1 MIASLNGILTLIGK
15 SEIVLEVNGVGY
27 FLNVPSKLIAS
38 LDEIGSKLT
47 LFTDLQIKD
56 DKIVMYGFA
65 SSKDQNI
72 FKLLQTVQ
80 GVGPKA
86 ALSILSTLNVDQII
100 LAITSGDKAMISRA
114 DGIGPKVAGRITTEL
129 VEKVINFNN
138 NNISNNFIDKNFAD
152 IVQVKSHLNKDKDN
166 DIPDLSV
173 AVEDSI
179 SALVNLGYSRSEV
192 FPVVMKIKNDNSLNR
207 NKNFTVSEIIPIALK
222 ELSGRIE

>member
-1 MIASLNGILTLIGK
+1 MIASLNGILTFIGK

-86 ALSILSTLNVDQII
+86 ALSILSTLNVDEII

-129 VEKVINFNN
+129 DEKVVNFNN
-138 NNISNNFIDKNFAD
+138 GLSNNFVDKNLPD
-152 IVQVKSHLNKDKDN
+152 IIQVKTNLNKNN
-166 DIPDLSV
+166 DIPNQLW
-173 AVEDSI
+173 
-179 SALVNLGYSRSEV
+179 L
-192 FPVVMKIKNDNSLNR
+192 
-207 NKNFTVSEIIPIALK
+207 
-222 ELSGRIE
+222 RILYLH

>member
-1 MIASLNGILTLIGK
+1 MIASLNGIITLIGK
-15 SEIVLEVNGVGY
+15 SDIVLEVNGVGY
-27 FLNVPSKLIAS
+27 LLNVSSKLIAS

-80 GVGPKA
+80 GVGPRA
-86 ALSILSTLNVDQII
+86 ALSILSTLNVNEII

-129 VEKVINFNN
+129 VDKILNFNN
-138 NNISNNFIDKNFAD
+138 ITSNNFIGKDLPNKIQDKLN
-152 IVQVKSHLNKDKDN
+152 LNKDN
-166 DIPDLSV
+166 DFTDLSIE
-173 AVEDSI
+173 VEDI
-179 SALVNLGYSRSEV
+179 VSALVNLGYSRSDV
-192 FPVVMKIKNDNSLNR
+192 FSVVMKIKNDTSLNV
-207 NKNFTVSEIIPIALK
+207 NKNFTVSQIVPIALK
-222 ELSGRIE
+222 ELSGGIE

>member
-1 MIASLNGILTLIGK
+1 MIASLNGILTSIGK

-86 ALSILSTLNVDQII
+86 ALSILSTLNVDEII

-129 VEKVINFNN
+129 DEKVVNFNN
-138 NNISNNFIDKNFAD
+138 VLSNNFVDKNLPDLIQA
-152 IVQVKSHLNKDKDN
+152 KTNLNKNN
-166 DIPDLSV
+166 DIPNLSIV
-173 AVEDSI
+173 VEDII

-192 FPVVMKIKNDNSLNR
+192 FPVVMKIKNDSSLNT
-207 NKNFTVSEIIPIALK
+207 NKNFTLSEIIPIALK
-222 ELSGRIE
+222 ELSGKIV